1 MVIHRYMYLENTC
14 GDIVQAHDS
23 WGVRPFFQGRRMF
36 ECVPSIIGKIV
47 LTIGT

>member
-1 MVIHRYMYLENTC
+1 MLYKRTIREAYGL
-14 GDIVQAHDS
+14 
-23 WGVRPFFQGRRMF
+23 FFQGRRMF